1 MLADVE
7 TMSSLLKPTA
17 SKGIG
22 NPIYESMNLEIDE
35 VALGTY
41 LDSLMNAS
49 SEMVDFRTME
59 GAVEFL
65 ETSNIIEVPAAVVGV
80 ESFDTVPLIL
90 EGVTKMMVAK
100 WLFKRSSDFI
110 AKVSDKAPLPYIT
123 ARITTIFYY
132 ESF

>member
-49 SEMVDFRTME
+49 TSEMVDFRTME
-59 GAVEFL
+59 AVEFL
-65 ETSNIIEVPAAVVGV
+65 ETSNIIEVPAAVV
-80 ESFDTVPLIL
+80 ELNHLIL
-90 EGVTKMMVAK
+90 CH
-100 WLFKRSSDFI
+100 
-110 AKVSDKAPLPYIT
+110 
-123 ARITTIFYY
+123 
-132 ESF
+132 

>member
-7 TMSSLLKPTA
+7 TMSLLKPTA

-49 SEMVDFRTME
+49 TSEMVDFRTME

-65 ETSNIIEVPAAVVGV
+65 ETSNIIEVPAAVGV

-100 WLFKRSSDFI
+100 WLKI
-110 AKVSDKAPLPYIT
+110 I
-123 ARITTIFYY
+123 
-132 ESF
+132 

>member
-49 SEMVDFRTME
+49 TSEMVDFRTME

-65 ETSNIIEVPAAVVGV
+65 ETSNIIEVPAVVGV

-90 EGVTKMMVAK
+90 EG
-100 WLFKRSSDFI
+100 
-110 AKVSDKAPLPYIT
+110 
-123 ARITTIFYY
+123 
-132 ESF
+132 

>member
-49 SEMVDFRTME
+49 TEMVDFRTME

-65 ETSNIIEVPAAVVGV
+65 ETSNIIEVPPAAVGV

-90 EGVTKMMVAK
+90 
-100 WLFKRSSDFI
+100 D
-110 AKVSDKAPLPYIT
+110 
-123 ARITTIFYY
+123 
-132 ESF
+132 

>member
-49 SEMVDFRTME
+49 TSEMVDFRTME
-59 GAVEFL
+59 VEFL
-65 ETSNIIEVPAAVVGV
+65 ETSNIIEVPAAVV
-80 ESFDTVPLIL
+80 ELNHLIL
-90 EGVTKMMVAK
+90 CH
-100 WLFKRSSDFI
+100 
-110 AKVSDKAPLPYIT
+110 
-123 ARITTIFYY
+123 
-132 ESF
+132 

>member
-49 SEMVDFRTME
+49 TSEMVDFRTME
-59 GAVEFL
+59 GARIL
-65 ETSNIIEVPAAVVGV
+65 GNIEYN
-80 ESFDTVPLIL
+80 
-90 EGVTKMMVAK
+90 
-100 WLFKRSSDFI
+100 RSSCC
-110 AKVSDKAPLPYIT
+110 S
-123 ARITTIFYY
+123 
-132 ESF
+132 S

>member
-22 NPIYESMNLEIDE
+22 NPIYESMNLEIDD
-35 VALGTY
+35 VLGTY

-49 SEMVDFRTME
+49 TSEMVDFRTME

-65 ETSNIIEVPAAVVGV
+65 ETSNIIEVPAAVV
-80 ESFDTVPLIL
+80 ELNHLIL
-90 EGVTKMMVAK
+90 CH
-100 WLFKRSSDFI
+100 
-110 AKVSDKAPLPYIT
+110 
-123 ARITTIFYY
+123 
-132 ESF
+132 

>member
-49 SEMVDFRTME
+49 TTSEMVDFRTME

-65 ETSNIIEVPAAVVGV
+65 ETSNIIEV
-80 ESFDTVPLIL
+80 LQ
-90 EGVTKMMVAK
+90 
-100 WLFKRSSDFI
+100 
-110 AKVSDKAPLPYIT
+110 
-123 ARITTIFYY
+123 
-132 ESF
+132 

>member
-1 MLADVE
+1 
-7 TMSSLLKPTA
+7 LLKPTA

-49 SEMVDFRTME
+49 TSEMVDFRTME

-90 EGVTKMMVAK
+90 EGGLK
-100 WLFKRSSDFI
+100 
-110 AKVSDKAPLPYIT
+110 
-123 ARITTIFYY
+123 
-132 ESF
+132 

>member
-7 TMSSLLKPTA
+7 TMSSLLTA

-49 SEMVDFRTME
+49 TSEMVDFRTME

-90 EGVTKMMVAK
+90 KG
-100 WLFKRSSDFI
+100 D
-110 AKVSDKAPLPYIT
+110 
-123 ARITTIFYY
+123 
-132 ESF
+132 

>member
-49 SEMVDFRTME
+49 TSEMVDFRTME
-59 GAVEFL
+59 GCRIL
-65 ETSNIIEVPAAVVGV
+65 GNIEYN
-80 ESFDTVPLIL
+80 
-90 EGVTKMMVAK
+90 
-100 WLFKRSSDFI
+100 RSSC
-110 AKVSDKAPLPYIT
+110 S
-123 ARITTIFYY
+123 
-132 ESF
+132 SWS